1 MKKAIALVSSA
12 APFSR
17 VLEEKF
23 EVIHMPP
30 DCEIDL
36 PVSTHPDMICTA
48 VGERIFFP
56 KSYAERYP
64 SVVEKISSLSG
75 LEPVLS
81 TSPRGKKYPF
91 DVSLNTAVIENTL
104 LCRRASASSEL
115 LVYAQNLCM
124 TVLDTKQGYAGCSC
138 LVCENHVYTGDR
150 GIFALLEKH
159 GINCTIVSEDIVL
172 EGYDCGFIG
181 GCGGYFDGKTYLYGS
196 QHGEYPNCVDLADG
210 KLHDYGGIKF
220 LPIK

>member
-1 MKKAIALVSSA
+1 M
-12 APFSR
+12 
-17 VLEEKF
+17 
-23 EVIHMPP
+23 
-30 DCEIDL
+30 
-36 PVSTHPDMICTA
+36 

-64 SVVEKISSLSG
+64 SIVEKISLLSG
-75 LEPVLS
+75 FVPVLS
-81 TSPRGKKYPF
+81 TSPRGKKYPL
-91 DVSLNTAVIENTL
+91 DVSLNTAVIGNTL

-115 LVYAQNLCM
+115 LKYAQSIGM

-150 GIFALLEKH
+150 GIFALLKKH
-159 GINCTIVSEDIVL
+159 GIGCTLVSEDIVL
-172 EGYDCGFIG
+172 AGYDCGFIG
-181 GCGGYFDGKTYLYGS
+181 GCGGYFAGKTYLYGS
-196 QHGEYPNCVDLADG
+196 LHVEYPNSVDLTDG